1 MGETVPVFVFILF
14 PLSFISFL
22 VSVITVKYHTSVLYL
37 LKYTK
42 LFIFIIM
49 LLFVFRLSFIVIM
62 GDYLGESTI
71 LKDVMLS
78 LYYGFKI
85 SLKSAGILA
94 GTSFLICLL
103 ASIFVPKF

>member
-1 MGETVPVFVFILF
+1 MDI
-14 PLSFISFL
+14 
-22 VSVITVKYHTSVLYL
+22 L
-37 LKYTK
+37 LKKGFTWKNVYEVFQTDLK

-78 LYYGFKI
+78 L
-85 SLKSAGILA
+85 
-94 GTSFLICLL
+94 
-103 ASIFVPKF
+103 